1 MLKREDIRIRDPF
14 VLPDAEKGIYYLYG
28 TTALG
33 EGIAAGASFSAYTS
47 RDLEHFEGPFVVF
60 DGKASGFWADRDYW
74 APEVHVWRGKYYL
87 FGSFIAPGR
96 CRGTQILRSDSPLG
110 PFVPFTDGP
119 ATPAGWECLDGTLWA
134 EDGKPYLVFCH
145 EWLQVENGEICALPL
160 SEELTPAGAPVLLF
174 RAGDNPAVR
183 PLDGHPG
190 KRCMVTDG
198 PFLFREGGRLKMIWS
213 SFVSGGKYAVL
224 EAEADSLL
232 GKWRQKGSRFDFDGG
247 HAMLF
252 RDFSGVRR
260 ISLHMPN
267 TSPRERAVFLPYPEA
282 E

>member
-96 CRGTQILRSDSPLG
+96 RRGTQILRSDSPLG
-110 PFVPFTDGP
+110 PFAPFTDGP

-145 EWLQVENGEICALPL
+145 
-160 SEELTPAGAPVLLF
+160 
-174 RAGDNPAVR
+174 
-183 PLDGHPG
+183 
-190 KRCMVTDG
+190 
-198 PFLFREGGRLKMIWS
+198 
-213 SFVSGGKYAVL
+213 
-224 EAEADSLL
+224 
-232 GKWRQKGSRFDFDGG
+232 
-247 HAMLF
+247 
-252 RDFSGVRR
+252 
-260 ISLHMPN
+260 
-267 TSPRERAVFLPYPEA
+267 
-282 E
+282 